1 MKRFWWIIAIVV
13 VILVAGGL
21 SYRALASGRQT
32 NTPNLQTATVQRG
45 TIDSTLNSAGTIR
58 YGQSA
63 DLTWQTSGRVDK
75 INVKTGDKVQAGQ
88 ELATLDPNSLS
99 SSMINAKQTLIDAQK
114 TLDDLQNSK
123 VAQAQAS
130 QDVADAQKAL
140 DDLKQTN
147 ATQAAQA
154 QLDVANAQQAV
165 KDAQNKRNAMNYA
178 HSTDPLVVQNAE
190 TNYLLAK
197 NDL

>member
-45 TIDSTLNSAGTIR
+45 RIDLTLNSAGTIR

-75 INVKTGDKVQAGQ
+75 INVKVGDQV
-88 ELATLDPNSLS
+88 E
-99 SSMINAKQTLIDAQK
+99 
-114 TLDDLQNSK
+114 
-123 VAQAQAS
+123 
-130 QDVADAQKAL
+130 
-140 DDLKQTN
+140 
-147 ATQAAQA
+147 
-154 QLDVANAQQAV
+154 AN
-165 KDAQNKRNAMNYA
+165 
-178 HSTDPLVVQNAE
+178 
-190 TNYLLAK
+190 
-197 NDL
+197 